1 MPLVLE
7 LIGLIFYIVIII
19 IVLIIVFYRCDAE
32 QRKVLVSFVFLL
44 SLIVLNTF
52 IDIPIIQFLLFFL
65 MILDLLYII
74 YVQILPY
81 FYTQRDRLLFVE
93 VANELWE
100 ELKVN
105 ETIVQEEDKK

>member
-1 MPLVLE
+1 
-7 LIGLIFYIVIII
+7 
-19 IVLIIVFYRCDAE
+19 
-32 QRKVLVSFVFLL
+32 
-44 SLIVLNTF
+44 
-52 IDIPIIQFLLFFL
+52 